1 MKVEK
6 FDYTL
11 HPESQKFQK
20 KRASDHVPEWRKK
33 PEAPETDFTH
43 LAKPKPKP
51 KKSQTPKAT
60 PASVPSSP
68 ASVIDMPVS
77 SDEPPDA
84 FPPDEEIRIVMTD
97 KQSIMS

>member
-20 KRASDHVPEWRKK
+20 SRASDHVPEWRKK
-33 PEAPETDFTH
+33 PEEPEADFTH
-43 LAKPKPKP
+43 LAKPKSKP
-51 KKSQTPKAT
+51 KKPKVPKASS
-60 PASVPSSP
+60 ADEQSSP
-68 ASVIDMPVS
+68 SPAFEMPLEAES
-77 SDEPPDA
+77 FPND
-84 FPPDEEIRIVMTD
+84 FPPDEGIKIVMTD